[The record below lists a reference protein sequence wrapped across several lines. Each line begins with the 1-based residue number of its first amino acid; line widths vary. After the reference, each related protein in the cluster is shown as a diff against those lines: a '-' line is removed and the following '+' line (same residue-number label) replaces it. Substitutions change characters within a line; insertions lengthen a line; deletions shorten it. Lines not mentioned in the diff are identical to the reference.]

1 VYNKLI
7 RYYISNTGEKLL
19 KVKNED
25 SDSGAADVSQVEAG
39 EWLATVCN
47 HLKKDHPLDNINYD
61 YYIERAEK
69 IIYKISSEG
78 RKRKVVVNPN
88 QLSLF

>member
-1 VYNKLI
+1 
-7 RYYISNTGEKLL
+7 
-19 KVKNED
+19 
-25 SDSGAADVSQVEAG
+25 VSQVEAG

-47 HLKKDHPLDNINYD
+47 QLDKNHPLDNINYN